1 MDWLLKT
8 EPSEYSFGDLT
19 REKTT
24 VWTGVKNPVAVRH
37 LRSMKKGDRAVIYH
51 TGEEKRAVGL
61 ATVVSDGRDDP
72 KDPRTAAVDLK
83 AGALLRKPVSLAEIR
98 ANRLFAD
105 SPLLKVGRLSVVPLT
120 PEQYRLLSGS

>member
-8 EPSEYSFGDLT
+8 EPSEYSFEDLA

-24 VWTGVKNPVAVRH
+24 VWTGVKNPVAVKH

-51 TGEEKRAVGL
+51 TGDERRAVGL
-61 ATVVSDGRDDP
+61 AAVVSDGRDDP
-72 KDPRTAAVDLK
+72 KDSRSAVVDLK
-83 AGALLRKPVSLAEIR
+83 AGASLKRPVSLEEIK

-120 PEQYRLLSGS
+120 PEQYRVLSGS